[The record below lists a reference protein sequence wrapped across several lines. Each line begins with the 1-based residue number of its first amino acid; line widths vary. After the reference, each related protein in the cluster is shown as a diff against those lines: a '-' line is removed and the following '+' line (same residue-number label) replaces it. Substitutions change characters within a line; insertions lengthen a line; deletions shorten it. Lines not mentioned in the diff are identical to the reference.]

1 MDVLQSLLPI
11 VLALAAG
18 FAAGRFLPGKIG
30 SMLVRCILPLVW
42 LLLFL
47 IGAEFGEVILSARS
61 VGQVIRSAAVF
72 AVLTTLLPCALIFAT
87 RVRGAGAG
95 EAGEGR
101 SGGKH
106 LQAIWPPLKECCLAL
121 SMVVLGSL
129 FFLGN
134 ATFLEGAFPLPSSS
148 AILMALIAL
157 VGIDLA
163 RVKLSARWFSW
174 RVLMVPGLV
183 VAGSFAGAAAASLL
197 TGETMRTS
205 MALSS
210 GFGWFTLS
218 GVMVGSHLGQTYG
231 TMALMIDLF
240 RELLAIIALYMLGRY
255 HPAVGIGSAGA
266 TALDSTLPI
275 VKQACHPDAV
285 PMALVSGFVLTILA
299 PVFIAFFLS

>member
-11 VLALAAG
+11 VLALAGG
-18 FAAGRFLPGKIG
+18 FAVGRFLPEKIG
-30 SMLVRCILPLVW
+30 SALVRCILPLVW

-47 IGAEFGEVILSARS
+47 IGAEFGEVILSAQS

-72 AVLTTLLPCALIFAT
+72 AVLTTLLPAALIFAAK
-87 RVRGAGAG
+87 VRGAGAR
-95 EAGEGR
+95 EGR
-101 SGGKH
+101 SGGTH
-106 LQAIWPPLKECCLAL
+106 LQAIWAPLKECCLAL

-129 FFLGN
+129 FFLAN
-134 ATFLEGAFPLPSSS
+134 ATFMDGAFPLPSSS
-148 AILMALIAL
+148 AVLMALIAL

-174 RVLMVPGLV
+174 RVLMAPGLV
-183 VAGSFAGAAAASLL
+183 VVGSFAGAMAASLL
-197 TGETMRTS
+197 TGATMRTS

-218 GVMVGSHLGQTYG
+218 GVMVGNHLGQTYG

-255 HPAVGIGSAGA
+255 YPAVGIGSAGA

-299 PVFIAFFLS
+299 PVFMAFFLS